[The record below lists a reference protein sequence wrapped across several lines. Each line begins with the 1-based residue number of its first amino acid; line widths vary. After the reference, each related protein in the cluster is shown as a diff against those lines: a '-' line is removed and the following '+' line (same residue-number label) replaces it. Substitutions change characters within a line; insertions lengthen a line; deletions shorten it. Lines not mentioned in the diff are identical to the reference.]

1 MQKGSQKRQLTTW
14 ILEEGMNSTYI
25 NVSTEGFD
33 IGIHNKGVNSVILGG
48 SHITK
53 NFNWS
58 FVSEFATLQT
68 KLEPLFSA
76 QSALSASIS
85 ALDFG
90 LSASTKASISAINT
104 SLSPVLESARS
115 LSDTLANIGKLTID
129 TQLLATKPS
138 YDFLN
143 NPLCATLSTTMDS
156 IKIGQDRLNTSLLS
170 IGDTSIS
177 SYFSRPNQITNI
189 GILGNM
195 SLGALQSSV
204 IISPVVTDKERINKL
219 DNKVISLE
227 EKVKILSAEKDTLSL
242 TDITKQVAQELEK
255 VDSEL
260 AKCFK
265 GAMRTL
271 IEDQNEDLVAQV
283 AESLTRV
290 VEKLP
295 LRLVNESI
303 LIADEKDARI
313 VEALSRY
320 LNLQENNKSENCLVS
335 QQKAFYST
343 LGSIRHRNPNIY
355 KIYNNDRNRF
365 RALVTEVETFV
376 YILLTYKNEEN

>member
-1 MQKGSQKRQLTTW
+1 MKTNWKKKQPIIW
-14 ILEEGMNSTYI
+14 ILEEGMNNTYI

-33 IGIHNKGVNSVILGG
+33 IGMHNKGVNSVILGG

-58 FVSEFATLQT
+58 FASEFATLQT

-76 QSALSASIS
+76 QSALSTSIS

-104 SLSPVLESARS
+104 SLSPVLESVRS
-115 LSDTLANIGKLTID
+115 LSDTLVNVGKLTID
-129 TQLLATKPS
+129 ARLLSAKPS

-143 NPLCATLSTTMDS
+143 NPLWATLSTTMDA

-177 SYFSRPNQITNI
+177 SYFSTPNQVTNI

-195 SLGALQSSV
+195 SLGALQSS
-204 IISPVVTDKERINKL
+204 IFLPPVVTDKERINKL
-219 DNKVISLE
+219 DTKVVSLE
-227 EKVKILSAEKDTLSL
+227 EKVERLSVEKDALSL

-265 GAMRTL
+265 GAMTTL
-271 IEDQNEDLVAQV
+271 IANQSEDLVAQV
-283 AESLTRV
+283 SESLTRV
-290 VEKLP
+290 VENLPFRLIEWNITLSEKKTKL
-295 LRLVNESI
+295 
-303 LIADEKDARI
+303 KI
-313 VEALSRY
+313 VEALGNY
-320 LNLQENNKSENCLVS
+320 LNLSEEDRNKNALIS
-335 QQKAFYST
+335 QQKAFYDT
-343 LGSIRHRNPNIY
+343 LCEIRHRNTTYGIY
-355 KIYNNDRNRF
+355 SNDRDRF
-365 RALVTEVETFV
+365 RALVTQIETFI